1 MNWYE
6 SMVILNPALND
17 EEIKSAIDKVSEQI
31 TKADGEVF
39 KADNWGRRKLSYE
52 LNKQKMG
59 IYIFYLFKAPSS
71 TIVKIESFFKV
82 FDPVLKFMVIR
93 LGSKQIEALPKEVLG
108 VAVAAGT
115 EVQEKSKTFE
125 GAAQVVEPSAEV
137 KTGANV

>member
-31 TKADGEVF
+31 TKSDGEVF

-59 IYIFYLFKAPSS
+59 VYIFYLFKSPSH
-71 TIVKIESFFKV
+71 TIGKIESFFKV

-93 LGSKQIEALPKEVLG
+93 LSSKQIEALPKEVLG
-108 VAVAAGT
+108 VTVAEPPA
-115 EVQEKSKTFE
+115 
-125 GAAQVVEPSAEV
+125 VEPPAEV